1 MACVYKDIRTGPNMA
16 TEIRRTFVVRVI
28 QDGVRDASITSQY
41 RADESGGWIWEA
53 SNVCEA
59 AIVKLCTASAKDWED
74 MRVLELG
81 SGTGWL
87 ALRVARL
94 GARVTATDRGCRVAA
109 ATLNVLRNQKRAFTA
124 DGEQALRVAVV
135 ALDWEEE
142 RAAAMSADAAAASEV
157 DTGDEGDEL
166 RGRFDLVIG
175 SDLIYNREMHEPLL
189 ATLRRRAP
197 DGTPCVL
204 SWEERKPHE
213 EAAFLALAREPRYGF
228 ACELVHQT
236 TSTVNGRPIYAYCL
250 RRASS
255 LPPRP
260 HVPAPVDSITLASE
274 PPSACTPSACTPSSS
289 SGLLQLPTELL
300 RAVLS
305 QLLSP
310 SDVLRAGSV
319 CVALCNESRADELW
333 KGLMERRWPAW
344 TLLTTASATEQ
355 QEEATAGGYAQ
366 LTEEQEQEEEEE
378 EKGEATTFTTGAAAS
393 SSFSSEGSSSAFA
406 LYIRRHRGEGLTVR
420 ASAVLVLTGT
430 AFDSYDGNR
439 TPMEV
444 ALCRAPPGGLSA
456 RLGIPSHGLL
466 AEVSFHAG
474 SLHNEPVRKTW
485 LGEVVS
491 MRSSSATSSATARAV
506 AVEWREHSTTFGHWV
521 YEGTIAADGRS
532 IRGRFWLNV
541 LPRKCGTFELHAC
554 DPSGAEG
561 PVPSPQ
567 ALATRVLLRWAHKAV
582 AKKAAQSEVLAEAAL
597 LG

>member
-1 MACVYKDIRTGPNMA
+1 MAK
-16 TEIRRTFVVRVI
+16 EIRRSFVVRVI

-59 AIVKLCTASAKDWED
+59 AIVKLCTAKDWED

-81 SGTGWL
+81 CGTGWL

-124 DGEQALRVAVV
+124 DGEQSLRVAVV

-142 RAAAMSADAAAASEV
+142 RAAAMSADAATASEV

-213 EAAFLALAREPRYGF
+213 EAAFLALAREPRFGF
-228 ACELVHQT
+228 ACELAHQT

-255 LPPRP
+255 LPPCSVVSPRP
-260 HVPAPVDSITLASE
+260 HVPAPVDSATSAFHSSSFHSATSASE
-274 PPSACTPSACTPSSS
+274 SATSASVPPSACTSSSS

-319 CVALCNESRADELW
+319 CVALWSESRADELW

-344 TLLTTASATEQ
+344 TLLTTTSATEQ
-355 QEEATAGGYAQ
+355 EGEATASGYAQ
-366 LTEEQEQEEEEE
+366 LTEEDEEEEQRQE
-378 EKGEATTFTTGAAAS
+378 EDEEQRQQDEAQEKEEEKKGEATTFTTGAAAAS
-393 SSFSSEGSSSAFA
+393 SLSSDDSSSAFA
-406 LYIRRHRGEGLTVR
+406 LYIRRHRSEGLTVR
-420 ASAVLVLTGT
+420 ASAVLVLKGT
-430 AFDSYDGNR
+430 AHDSYDGNR
-439 TPMEV
+439 TPMDV

-466 AEVSFHAG
+466 AEVSFQHAG
-474 SLHNEPVRKTW
+474 SL
-485 LGEVVS
+485 
-491 MRSSSATSSATARAV
+491 
-506 AVEWREHSTTFGHWV
+506 
-521 YEGTIAADGRS
+521 
-532 IRGRFWLNV
+532 
-541 LPRKCGTFELHAC
+541 
-554 DPSGAEG
+554 
-561 PVPSPQ
+561 
-567 ALATRVLLRWAHKAV
+567 ALMSL
-582 AKKAAQSEVLAEAAL
+582 
-597 LG
+597 